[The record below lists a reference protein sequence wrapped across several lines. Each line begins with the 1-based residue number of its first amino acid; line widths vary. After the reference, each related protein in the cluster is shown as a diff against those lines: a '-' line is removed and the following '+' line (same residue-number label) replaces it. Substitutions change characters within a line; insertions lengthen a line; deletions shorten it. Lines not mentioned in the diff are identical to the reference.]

1 MATEKITTAALV
13 AIGGIEEGSNRVR
26 FGDLVAV
33 EDRGWWFLETNQFGS
48 MAEITAHLRRRGILE
63 DKK

>member
-13 AIGGIEEGSNRVR
+13 ALGGAAEGDGRVR
-26 FGDLVAV
+26 FGELVAV
-33 EDRGWWFLETNQFGS
+33 EDRGWWLLETNQFQT
-48 MAEITAHLRRRGILE
+48 MDEIAAHLRRRGVLE